1 MALCMAFTV
10 LLTVAPTKQ
19 SNAFI
24 IGAIIKAA
32 LKKILNA
39 IDLKIQKLQN
49 KTIALQNAQKRLE
62 NAMSKL
68 KLDQIRDW
76 ADKEKKLFAGYYDEL
91 AKVKAAIATYQR
103 VKQIIQEQVAIADEY
118 KTAYNLFRNDHHFT
132 PQELDNI
139 YTVYSGLIDQ
149 SLRNLD
155 ELYLVI
161 NSLQTTMTDG
171 KRLELIAAV
180 AAKMDKIKVS
190 LRLFNQRN
198 QQISVN
204 RSRSLQEVQAVRQY
218 YGLAP

>member
-1 MALCMAFTV
+1 MAFTI
-10 LLTVAPTKQ
+10 LFTVAPNKQ

-24 IGAIIKAA
+24 IGAIVKAA

-49 KTIALQNAQKRLE
+49 KTIALQNAQKELE

-68 KLDQIRDW
+68 KLNQIKDW

-103 VKQIIQEQVAIADEY
+103 VKQIIREQVTIADEY
-118 KTAYNLFRNDHHFT
+118 KTAYNLFRNDTHFT
-132 PQELDNI
+132 PEELDHI
-139 YTVYSGLIDQ
+139 YRVYSGLIDE

-155 ELYLVI
+155 ELYLII

-180 AAKMDKIKVS
+180 ANKMDKIKVS
-190 LRLFNQRN
+190 LRQFNQRN
-198 QQISVN
+198 QQISLN
-204 RSRSLQEVQAVRQY
+204 RSRNLQELQSVRQY
-218 YGLAP
+218 YGLAL